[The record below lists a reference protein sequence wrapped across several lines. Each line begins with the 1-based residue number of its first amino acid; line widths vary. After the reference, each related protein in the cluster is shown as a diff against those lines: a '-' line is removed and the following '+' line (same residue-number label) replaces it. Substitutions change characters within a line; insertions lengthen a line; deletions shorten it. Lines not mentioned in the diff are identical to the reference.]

1 MTSTVPAPT
10 ARKST
15 SRATASRTSSRT
27 GRATAPAHAP
37 APQTSPE
44 AVEHAIRCRLE
55 ELKAQCAEAQEQYT
69 PPGSC
74 GDAADRC
81 ANVELAITIE
91 DLQARITEL
100 ELMLQAPQSLRQPRR
115 TGRKSRQAGMV
126 EVGSRVRVSFDGGST
141 CETFVLLPHEL
152 AFGDDEVVTP
162 NSPLGQAL
170 QGATPGDQISYRA
183 ANRATITVDII
194 SVDGQDSSQPAKSA

>member
-1 MTSTVPAPT
+1 MTSTLPAPT

-15 SRATASRTSSRT
+15 RRKPPATAS
-27 GRATAPAHAP
+27 P
-37 APQTSPE
+37 APESTSAASTEHTSPE
-44 AVEHAIRCRLE
+44 EVERAIRCRLDD
-55 ELKAQCAEAQEQYT
+55 LKAQCAEALANYS

-100 ELMLQAPQSLRQPRR
+100 ELMLQAPKSIRQPRR
-115 TGRKSRQAGMV
+115 AGRKSRPAGTI
-126 EVGSRVRVSFDGGST
+126 EVGSRVQVSFDDGRSR
-141 CETFVLLPHEL
+141 ETFVLLPHEL

-170 QGATPGDQISYRA
+170 QGALPGDRISYRA
-183 ANRATITVDII
+183 ANRTTITVDILA
-194 SVDGQDSSQPAKSA
+194 VDGQEFTPRTAKSA

>member
-1 MTSTVPAPT
+1 MTSTLPAPT
-10 ARKST
+10 VRKST
-15 SRATASRTSSRT
+15 RRKPAAAAPSASDAISTVSS
-27 GRATAPAHAP
+27 H
-37 APQTSPE
+37 TSPE
-44 AVEHAIRCRLE
+44 AVEHAIRCRLDD
-55 ELKAQCAEAQEQYT
+55 LKAQCAEALANYS

-100 ELMLQAPQSLRQPRR
+100 ELMLQAPKSIRQPRR
-115 TGRKSRQAGMV
+115 TGRKNRPAGTI
-126 EVGSRVRVSFDGGST
+126 EVGSQVQVSFDGGRS

-152 AFGDDEVVTP
+152 ALGADEVVTP

-170 QGATPGDQISYRA
+170 QGAVPGDRISYRA
-183 ANRATITVDII
+183 ANRTTITVDIVA
-194 SVDGQDSSQPAKSA
+194 VDGEEFPSQAAKSA

>member
-1 MTSTVPAPT
+1 MTSTLPAPP

-15 SRATASRTSSRT
+15 RKSAAAVSPAAESVP
-27 GRATAPAHAP
+27 AAAPD
-37 APQTSPE
+37 
-44 AVEHAIRCRLE
+44 AVEHAIRLRLDD
-55 ELKAQCAEAQEQYT
+55 LKAQCAEALSQYT

-100 ELMLQAPQSLRQPRR
+100 ELMLQAPKSLRQPRR
-115 TGRKSRQAGMV
+115 TGRKSRPAGAV
-126 EVGSRVRVSFDGGST
+126 QVGSQVQLSFDGGRT
-141 CETFVLLPHEL
+141 RETFVLLPHEL
-152 AFGDDEVVTP
+152 ALGDDEVVTP

-170 QGATPGDQISYRA
+170 QGAVPGDRVSYRA
-183 ANRATITVDII
+183 ANRTTITVDVV
-194 SVDGQDSSQPAKSA
+194 SVDGQEFTPQPAKSA

>member
-1 MTSTVPAPT
+1 MTSTLPAPT

-15 SRATASRTSSRT
+15 RRKPAAAAPPATESASAVSPQHTS
-27 GRATAPAHAP
+27 AD
-37 APQTSPE
+37 

-55 ELKAQCAEAQEQYT
+55 DLKAQCAEALANYT

-100 ELMLQAPQSLRQPRR
+100 ELMLQAPKSNRQPRR
-115 TGRKSRQAGMV
+115 AGRKSRPAGTID
-126 EVGSRVRVSFDGGST
+126 VGSQVRVSFDGGRS

-152 AFGDDEVVTP
+152 ALGDDEVVTP

-170 QGATPGDQISYRA
+170 QGAVPGDRISYRA
-183 ANRATITVDII
+183 ANRSTITVDVVA
-194 SVDGQDSSQPAKSA
+194 VDGQEFASQPAKSA

>member
-1 MTSTVPAPT
+1 MTSTLPAST

-15 SRATASRTSSRT
+15 RRKPPAAASPATESTSAVST
-27 GRATAPAHAP
+27 EH
-37 APQTSPE
+37 TSPE
-44 AVEHAIRCRLE
+44 EVERAIRCRLE
-55 ELKAQCAEAQEQYT
+55 DLKAQCAEALANYS

-100 ELMLQAPQSLRQPRR
+100 ELMLQAPKSIRQPRR
-115 TGRKSRQAGMV
+115 AGRKGRPAGTI
-126 EVGSRVRVSFDGGST
+126 EVGSRVQVSFDGGRSR
-141 CETFVLLPHEL
+141 ETFVLLPHEL
-152 AFGDDEVVTP
+152 ALGDDEVVTP

-170 QGATPGDQISYRA
+170 QGALPGDRISYRA
-183 ANRATITVDII
+183 ANRTTITVDILA
-194 SVDGQDSSQPAKSA
+194 VDGQEFTPRPAKSA

>member
-1 MTSTVPAPT
+1 MTSTLPAPT

-15 SRATASRTSSRT
+15 RKSARSV
-27 GRATAPAHAP
+27 APAAESAP
-37 APQTSPE
+37 APTATPD
-44 AVEHAIRCRLE
+44 AVEHAIRLRLDD
-55 ELKAQCAEAQEQYT
+55 LRAQRAEALAQYS

-100 ELMLQAPQSLRQPRR
+100 ELMLQAPKSVRQPRR
-115 TGRKSRQAGMV
+115 SGRKARPAGAI
-126 EVGSRVRVSFDGGST
+126 EVGSRVQVSFDGGRS

-170 QGATPGDQISYRA
+170 QGVVPGDQVSYRA
-183 ANRATITVDII
+183 ANRNTITVDIVA
-194 SVDGQDSSQPAKSA
+194 VDGQEFTPQRAKSA

>member
-1 MTSTVPAPT
+1 MTSTIPAPT
-10 ARKST
+10 ARRSPRRKTAAAVSPASDST
-15 SRATASRTSSRT
+15 AAVQTS
-27 GRATAPAHAP
+27 H
-37 APQTSPE
+37 TSPE
-44 AVEHAIRCRLE
+44 AVEHAIRCRLDD
-55 ELKAQCAEAQEQYT
+55 LKAQCAEALANYT

-100 ELMLQAPQSLRQPRR
+100 ELMLQAPKSIRQPRR
-115 TGRKSRQAGMV
+115 TGRKSRPAGTI
-126 EVGSRVRVSFDGGST
+126 EVGSRVQLSFDEGRT

-152 AFGDDEVVTP
+152 ALGDDEVVTP

-170 QGATPGDQISYRA
+170 QGAVPGDRVSYRA
-183 ANRATITVDII
+183 ANRATITVDIV
-194 SVDGQDSSQPAKSA
+194 SVDGHEFRPQSAKSA

>member
-1 MTSTVPAPT
+1 MTSTLPART

-15 SRATASRTSSRT
+15 RKSA
-27 GRATAPAHAP
+27 GVAPPAAESAP
-37 APQTSPE
+37 APTATPD
-44 AVEHAIRCRLE
+44 AVEHAIRVRLDD
-55 ELKAQCAEAQEQYT
+55 LKAQCAEALAQYT

-100 ELMLQAPQSLRQPRR
+100 ELMLQAPKSLRQPRR
-115 TGRKSRQAGMV
+115 TGRKSRPAGAV
-126 EVGSRVRVSFDGGST
+126 QVGSQVQLSFDGGRSR
-141 CETFVLLPHEL
+141 ETFVLLPHEL
-152 AFGDDEVVTP
+152 ALGDDEVVTP

-170 QGATPGDQISYRA
+170 QGAVPGDQVSYRA
-183 ANRATITVDII
+183 ANRTTITVDVVA
-194 SVDGQDSSQPAKSA
+194 VDGQEFTPQSAKSA

>member
-10 ARKST
+10 ARKAS
-15 SRATASRTSSRT
+15 SRATVSRTSSRT
-27 GRATAPAHAP
+27 GRATVPSAAP
-37 APQTSPE
+37 APQTSPHD
-44 AVEHAIRCRLE
+44 VEHAIRCRLE

-100 ELMLQAPQSLRQPRR
+100 ELMLQAPHSLRQPRR
-115 TGRKSRQAGMV
+115 TGRKSKPAGAV
-126 EVGSRVRVSFDGGST
+126 EVGSRVSVSFDGGGT

-152 AFGDDEVVTP
+152 ALGDDEVVTP

-170 QGATPGDQISYRA
+170 QGAAPGDQISYRA
-183 ANRATITVDII
+183 ANRTTITVQIL
-194 SVDGQDSSQPAKSA
+194 SVDGRDGSQPAKSA

>member
-1 MTSTVPAPT
+1 MTSTLPAST

-15 SRATASRTSSRT
+15 RKSV
-27 GRATAPAHAP
+27 GVAPPAAAP
-37 APQTSPE
+37 APTATPD
-44 AVEHAIRCRLE
+44 AVEHAIRVRLDD
-55 ELKAQCAEAQEQYT
+55 LKSQCAEALAQYS

-100 ELMLQAPQSLRQPRR
+100 ELMLQAPKSIRQPRR
-115 TGRKSRQAGMV
+115 TGRKAKPVGAIQ
-126 EVGSRVRVSFDGGST
+126 VGSQVRLSFDGGRSH
-141 CETFVLLPHEL
+141 ETFVLLPHEL
-152 AFGDDEVVTP
+152 ALGDDEVVTP

-170 QGATPGDQISYRA
+170 QGAVPGDRVSYRA
-183 ANRATITVDII
+183 ANRTTLTVDVIA
-194 SVDGQDSSQPAKSA
+194 VDGQEFTAQSAKSA

>member
-1 MTSTVPAPT
+1 MTATLPVSTP
-10 ARKST
+10 RKT
-15 SRATASRTSSRT
+15 SRKPARPAAAST
-27 GRATAPAHAP
+27 GRVAGP
-37 APQTSPE
+37 TSDE
-44 AVEHAIRCRLE
+44 MVERAIRARLE
-55 ELKAQCAEAQEQYT
+55 DLKAQCAEAQAQYS

-100 ELMLQAPQSLRQPRR
+100 ELMLQAPRPVQPRR
-115 TGRKSRQAGMV
+115 AGRKSKPAGAI
-126 EVGSRVRVSFDGGST
+126 EVGSRVQVSFDGGRS

-152 AFGDDEVVTP
+152 ALGDDEVVTP

-170 QGATPGDQISYRA
+170 QGAVPGDRVSYRA
-183 ANRATITVDII
+183 ANRATITVDIV
-194 SVDGQDSSQPAKSA
+194 SVDGQEFSAQPAKSA

>member
-1 MTSTVPAPT
+1 MTSTLPAPT
-10 ARKST
+10 ARKSPRRKPAAAASASGST
-15 SRATASRTSSRT
+15 SAVSPQHSS
-27 GRATAPAHAP
+27 PD
-37 APQTSPE
+37 
-44 AVEHAIRCRLE
+44 AVEHAIRRRLE
-55 ELKAQCAEAQEQYT
+55 DLRAQRAEALANYS

-100 ELMLQAPQSLRQPRR
+100 ELMLQAPKSIRLPRR
-115 TGRKSRQAGMV
+115 AGRKSRPAGTI
-126 EVGSRVRVSFDGGST
+126 EVGSQVRVSFDGGRT

-152 AFGDDEVVTP
+152 ALGDDEVVTP

-170 QGATPGDQISYRA
+170 QGAVPGDRISYRA
-183 ANRATITVDII
+183 ANRTTITVDIVA
-194 SVDGQDSSQPAKSA
+194 VDGQEFTARPAKSA

>member
-1 MTSTVPAPT
+1 MTSTLPAPN
-10 ARKST
+10 ARKSARRKPPAAPPASEST
-15 SRATASRTSSRT
+15 SVVSTE
-27 GRATAPAHAP
+27 H
-37 APQTSPE
+37 TSPD
-44 AVEHAIRCRLE
+44 AVEHAIRCRLDD
-55 ELKAQCAEAQEQYT
+55 LKAQCAEALANYT

-100 ELMLQAPQSLRQPRR
+100 ELMLQAPKSIRQPRR
-115 TGRKSRQAGMV
+115 NGRKSRPAGTI
-126 EVGSRVRVSFDGGST
+126 EVGSRVQVSFDDGRS

-152 AFGDDEVVTP
+152 ALGDDEVVTP

-170 QGATPGDQISYRA
+170 QGAVPGDRISYRA
-183 ANRATITVDII
+183 ANRTTLTVDIVA
-194 SVDGQDSSQPAKSA
+194 VDGLEFTPQSAKSA

>member
-1 MTSTVPAPT
+1 MTSTLPAPT

-15 SRATASRTSSRT
+15 RRSPAAAASPVTP
-27 GRATAPAHAP
+27 APAATEHTP
-37 APQTSPE
+37 LE
-44 AVEHAIRCRLE
+44 AVEHAIRCRLDD
-55 ELKAQCAEAQEQYT
+55 LKAQCAEALANYS

-100 ELMLQAPQSLRQPRR
+100 ELMLQAPKSIRQPRR
-115 TGRKSRQAGMV
+115 SGRKSRPAGTI
-126 EVGSRVRVSFDGGST
+126 EVGSRVRVSFDGGRS

-152 AFGDDEVVTP
+152 ALGDDEVVTP

-170 QGATPGDQISYRA
+170 QGALPGDRISYRA
-183 ANRATITVDII
+183 ANRTTITVDVVA
-194 SVDGQDSSQPAKSA
+194 VDGQEFQSQSAKSA

>member
-10 ARKST
+10 VRKAT
-15 SRATASRTSSRT
+15 SRTTASRTSSRT
-27 GRATAPAHAP
+27 GRATASP
-37 APQTSPE
+37 APSNQASSD

-115 TGRKSRQAGMV
+115 TGRKSRPAGTV
-126 EVGSRVRVSFDGGST
+126 EVGSRVRVSFDGGSS

-170 QGATPGDQISYRA
+170 QGAVAGDRISYRA
-183 ANRATITVDII
+183 ANRSTITVDIV
-194 SVDGQDSSQPAKSA
+194 SVDGQDSSPRTAKSA

>member
-1 MTSTVPAPT
+1 MTSTLPART
-10 ARKST
+10 ARKSP
-15 SRATASRTSSRT
+15 RRKPVAASALPDSSVGTGRTS
-27 GRATAPAHAP
+27 A
-37 APQTSPE
+37 E
-44 AVEHAIRCRLE
+44 AVEHAIRCRLDD
-55 ELKAQCAEAQEQYT
+55 LKAQCAEALANYT

-100 ELMLQAPQSLRQPRR
+100 ELMLQEPKSIRAPRR
-115 TGRKSRQAGMV
+115 TGRKNRPAGTI
-126 EVGSRVRVSFDGGST
+126 EVGSRVQVSFDGGST
-141 CETFVLLPHEL
+141 CETFVVLPHEL

-170 QGATPGDQISYRA
+170 QGAVPGDRISYRA
-183 ANRATITVDII
+183 ANRTTITVDVIA
-194 SVDGQDSSQPAKSA
+194 VDGQEFTDRPAKSA

>member
-1 MTSTVPAPT
+1 MTATLPVSTPRKTIRKSARAVPAVTTPPP
-10 ARKST
+10 A
-15 SRATASRTSSRT
+15 AGASD
-27 GRATAPAHAP
+27 
-37 APQTSPE
+37 E
-44 AVEHAIRCRLE
+44 VVERAIRARLDD
-55 ELKAQCAEAQEQYT
+55 LKAQCAEAQAQYT

-100 ELMLQAPQSLRQPRR
+100 ELMLQAPKPARPRR
-115 TGRKSRQAGMV
+115 AGRRSKPTGAI
-126 EVGSRVRVSFDGGST
+126 EVGSRVQVSFDGGRS

-152 AFGDDEVVTP
+152 ALGDDEVVTP

-170 QGATPGDQISYRA
+170 QGAVPGDRVNYRA
-183 ANRATITVDII
+183 ANRTPITVDIV
-194 SVDGQDSSQPAKSA
+194 SVDGQEFTAQPAKSA

>member
-1 MTSTVPAPT
+1 MTSTIPART
-10 ARKST
+10 TRKST
-15 SRATASRTSSRT
+15 SRKSAGSA
-27 GRATAPAHAP
+27 APATESAASTTHS
-37 APQTSPE
+37 SPD
-44 AVEHAIRCRLE
+44 AVEQAIRCRLDD
-55 ELKAQCAEAQEQYT
+55 LNAQCAEAQAQYS

-100 ELMLQAPQSLRQPRR
+100 ELMLQAPKSVQQPRR
-115 TGRKSRQAGMV
+115 TGRKSRPAGTV
-126 EVGSRVRVSFDGGST
+126 EVGSRVRVSFDGGRSN
-141 CETFVLLPHEL
+141 ETFVLLPHEL

-170 QGATPGDQISYRA
+170 QGATPGDRINYRA
-183 ANRATITVDII
+183 ADRATITVDIVA
-194 SVDGQDSSQPAKSA
+194 VDGREFPAQPAKSA

>member
-1 MTSTVPAPT
+1 MTSTLPAPA
-10 ARKST
+10 ARKSP
-15 SRATASRTSSRT
+15 SRKPAAAAVVPTSS
-27 GRATAPAHAP
+27 A
-37 APQTSPE
+37 SPD

-55 ELKAQCAEAQEQYT
+55 DLKAQCAEALANYT

-100 ELMLQAPQSLRQPRR
+100 ELMLQAPKTVRPARR
-115 TGRKSRQAGMV
+115 TGRRGRPAGTI
-126 EVGSRVRVSFDGGST
+126 EVGSRVRLSFDGGRS

-152 AFGDDEVVTP
+152 ALGDDEVVTP

-170 QGATPGDQISYRA
+170 QGALPGDRVSYRA
-183 ANRATITVDII
+183 ANRTTLTVDIVA
-194 SVDGQDSSQPAKSA
+194 VDGQEAPRSKSA